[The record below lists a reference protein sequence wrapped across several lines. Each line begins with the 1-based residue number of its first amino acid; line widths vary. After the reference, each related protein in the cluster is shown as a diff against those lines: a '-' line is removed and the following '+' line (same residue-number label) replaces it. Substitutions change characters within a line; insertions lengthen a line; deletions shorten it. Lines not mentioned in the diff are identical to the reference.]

1 MNTDKLDRFLDE
13 MPQRGIPGCD
23 LAVTVDGKEVYRH
36 FSGFSDA
43 EMKRP
48 VSRDD
53 LYWIFSATKVI
64 TCTAAMRLVE
74 EGSLK
79 LNDKVYNVLKWVAL
93 IVLPALATLYA
104 VLSGIWDLPLGE
116 QIPATITAVDTFL
129 GALLGISTARYNKE
143 RVENE

>member
-1 MNTDKLDRFLDE
+1 M
-13 MPQRGIPGCD
+13 
-23 LAVTVDGKEVYRH
+23 
-36 FSGFSDA
+36 
-43 EMKRP
+43 
-48 VSRDD
+48 
-53 LYWIFSATKVI
+53 
-64 TCTAAMRLVE
+64 
-74 EGSLK
+74 K